1 MWSRTVLVVVVVLLS
16 ISLPL
21 TAWAGAHS
29 AIIDVASATNTD
41 ASYATLADPDAQFS
55 INDLLYH
62 SKSYPWQARQG
73 DVSRGV
79 FAYPLWMKFTLGNSD
94 AKQQRYLLEYTDP
107 GPYQVDLYVVD
118 RHGGIDQTYHYNR
131 EQPLS
136 QKPYPN
142 AGAVFP
148 VDVPYGEQ
156 YTVYARITHKM
167 GGVFSRFA
175 IWHPAHFVQYES
187 IETALYGG
195 IYTSFFIF
203 CFIALVIFFATKE
216 RSFLFYSGL
225 TFTSAISLMHLDG
238 HWTFLQFEHGVPVNH
253 AVLWTGAYVFMA
265 LGFARS
271 YLNLSEQLPWADK
284 LVRNAMWLGL
294 IIILLGLLDHIEV
307 AGLLMMLSML
317 VILMVP
323 FISVYLILAKQQ
335 KVRLFT
341 LAWFIYGGA
350 ITIQFALRQVG
361 IVPHLP
367 ITTYS
372 GAIGAMIE
380 MGLLT
385 ISMGF
390 RVLDLKRER
399 DQVRD
404 AHVAHLEQFN
414 TQLEA
419 QVKAQTQALEQAKT
433 KAEHD
438 ARTDPLTQLN
448 NRRSFYELAPKLI
461 KTMLRSQ
468 TSACAIA
475 IDIDHFKQVNDN
487 YGHDAGDLV
496 LVQVTNVLAQNIRE
510 NDLLARLGG
519 EEFSILALTQSP
531 AHASDYAERVRAA
544 VANGVIHLDNGLR
557 LNVTVS
563 IGVYL
568 FNHDDSLSQV
578 LNRADTALYRAKQNG
593 RNQVHMWQPTAQLI
607 HPSGHDS

>member
-1 MWSRTVLVVVVVLLS
+1 MWYRIVLVVLIFLLS
-16 ISLPL
+16 ASLPL
-21 TAWAGAHS
+21 AAWAEPTS
-29 AIIDVASATNTD
+29 TRLDLATSTD
-41 ASYATLADPDAQFS
+41 TDLSYATLADPTAQIS
-55 INDLLYH
+55 INDLLYETAPH
-62 SKSYPWQARQG
+62 PWQPRQG

-79 FAYPLWMKFTLGNSD
+79 FAYPLWMKFNVSNTDPN
-94 AKQQRYLLEYTDP
+94 QQIYLLEYTDP
-107 GPYQVDLYVVD
+107 GPYRVDLYVVD
-118 RHGGIDQTYHYNR
+118 RNGGINQQYHYNR
-131 EQPLS
+131 ELPLS

-148 VDVPYGEQ
+148 VKVPYGEQ
-156 YTVYARITHKM
+156 YTIYARIVHKM

-175 IWHPAHFVQYES
+175 IWHPAQFVQHES
-187 IETALYGG
+187 VETALYGG

-203 CFIALVIFFATKE
+203 CFIALVIFIATKD

-238 HWTFLQFEHGVPVNH
+238 HWTFFQFSNGVPVNH

-265 LGFARS
+265 LGFARN
-271 YLNLSEQLPWADK
+271 YLNLSSLLPWAAK
-284 LVRNAMWLGL
+284 LVSTAMWLGL
-294 IIILLGLLDHIEV
+294 VIIVLGVLGYIEI
-307 AGLLMMLSML
+307 AGFVMMLSML

-323 FISVYLILAKQQ
+323 FIGLYLIFAKQQ
-335 KVRLFT
+335 KVCLFT

-350 ITIQFALRQVG
+350 ITVQFALRQVG

-380 MGLLT
+380 MCLLT

-404 AHVAHLEQFN
+404 AHVAHLEHFN
-414 TQLEA
+414 TQLAA
-419 QVKAQTQALEQAKT
+419 QVKAQTQALEQAKLQ
-433 KAEHD
+433 AEQD
-438 ARTDPLTQLN
+438 ARTDPLTQLH
-448 NRRSFYELAPKLI
+448 NRRSFYEQAPKLI

-487 YGHDAGDLV
+487 YGHDAGDSV
-496 LVQVTNVLAQNIRE
+496 LVQVASLLELAIRE

-519 EEFSILALTQSP
+519 EEFSILALAQDRE
-531 AHASDYAERVRAA
+531 HAYDYAERIRAEI
-544 VANGVIHLDNGLR
+544 ANTEIVLDNGLR
-557 LNVTVS
+557 LNVTISV
-563 IGVYL
+563 GLYL
-568 FNHDDSLSQV
+568 FEQNESLSQV
-578 LNRADTALYRAKQNG
+578 LSRADTALYRAKQNG
-593 RNQVHMWQPTAQLI
+593 RNQVNVWQSANKLVSSSTLNP
-607 HPSGHDS
+607 